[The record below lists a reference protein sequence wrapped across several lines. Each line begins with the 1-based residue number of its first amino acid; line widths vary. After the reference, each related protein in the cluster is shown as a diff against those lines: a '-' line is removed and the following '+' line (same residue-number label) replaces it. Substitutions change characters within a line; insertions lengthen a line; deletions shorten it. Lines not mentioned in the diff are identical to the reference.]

1 MAAGNL
7 HHLQRMCEITRF
19 QAQNNCSS
27 TTIQFQLRQHQDGVE
42 QNLKQMKQY
51 IVYIYIRYISIENGY
66 SDNTDNKWHH
76 MASHGPR
83 AALGV
88 LCCLCVLHLRTLVTF
103 VRDPVKVS
111 QIQPQSPCKD
121 S

>member
-51 IVYIYIRYISIENGY
+51 IVYIY
-66 SDNTDNKWHH
+66 
-76 MASHGPR
+76 
-83 AALGV
+83 
-88 LCCLCVLHLRTLVTF
+88 
-103 VRDPVKVS
+103 
-111 QIQPQSPCKD
+111 
-121 S
+121 